1 MQVSKVIVT
10 HCEAKPAEFAT
21 ADKPLA
27 DFLLCLLLAVVI
39 IIVLTVLIF
48 VVIYKLAVRDIKK
61 GRADP
66 VTTQKYK
73 HSKRVSMRCYE
84 GVSSVSR

>member
-1 MQVSKVIVT
+1 MEIILT
-10 HCEAKPAEFAT
+10 HCKAKPAEFAT

-39 IIVLTVLIF
+39 IIFLTVMIF

-73 HSKRVSMRCYE
+73 HSKRVSTRQYE
-84 GVSSVSR
+84 GASSVSR